1 MTMQKCAVLHP
12 ALTGWRRNSACRE
25 PGAGFGA
32 CWVPSA
38 KVMSVMRAL
47 LRTASGFG
55 WTANSRRH
63 GSNYFFESENFK
75 IPPEL
80 SEPFSEDLLKANRLD
95 GRETSED
102 LWQEKK

>member
-1 MTMQKCAVLHP
+1 M
-12 ALTGWRRNSACRE
+12 LTDI
-25 PGAGFGA
+25 
-32 CWVPSA
+32 
-38 KVMSVMRAL
+38 
-47 LRTASGFG
+47 
-55 WTANSRRH
+55 
-63 GSNYFFESENFK
+63 SENFK

>member
-1 MTMQKCAVLHP
+1 MTMQNARFITLHLP
-12 ALTGWRRNSACRE
+12 A
-25 PGAGFGA
+25 GAGAQRQGA
-32 CWVPSA
+32 GRRIWGVLGAVGESYVCYA
-38 KVMSVMRAL
+38 AL

-55 WTANSRRH
+55 WTANSPAPW
-63 GSNYFFESENFK
+63 SNYFFESENFK